1 MNKHDVHFIRDL
13 FLAIRY
19 KIESYRLRNPLEW
32 NDLFTNYVF
41 RSATGTIILE
51 KETFPGYCILIRQY
65 NTTCGCWIDF
75 MFQHSLFRDYPKW
88 HFRALQHSYPKST
101 DVSDSQCKIS
111 DYGRDPFFT
120 MVSDSLIKIGII
132 DKNFTVYD

>member
-1 MNKHDVHFIRDL
+1 MNKHDVYFIRDL
-13 FLAIRY
+13 FLAIKC

-32 NDLFTNYVF
+32 NDLFTRYKLSCNN
-41 RSATGTIILE
+41 SAIILE
-51 KETFPGYCILIRQY
+51 KETFPGYCILIQQF

-75 MFQHSLFRDYPKW
+75 KFQHSLTSCPKW
-88 HFRALQHSYPKST
+88 QFRVLQHSYPKST

-132 DKNFTVYD
+132 DENFTVYD